1 MKTNEEVLN
10 LKFKICD
17 NIEYIVNKDGIVT
30 LLEKQDHKIQQILRK
45 FKFQIP
51 MYKEIELDEYCST
64 VFIMLNGKNTV
75 EKVGE
80 NLEEKY
86 GEKVHPL
93 YERLL
98 LFINHIYTDCN
109 YIEMI
114 N

>member
-1 MKTNEEVLN
+1 MKTNEDILN

-17 NIEYIVNKDGIVT
+17 NINYTIDKNGVVT
-30 LLEKQDHKIQQILRK
+30 LLEKQDHKIQKILRK
-45 FKFQIP
+45 LKFNIP
-51 MYKEIELDEYCST
+51 MYKEIELDQYCST

-75 EKVGE
+75 EEVGK
-80 NLEEKY
+80 NLDLKY
-86 GEKVHPL
+86 GNKVYPL

>member
-1 MKTNEEVLN
+1 MKTNEEILN

-17 NIEYIVNKDGIVT
+17 NVEYLIEKNGIVT
-30 LLEKQDHKIQQILRK
+30 LLEKQDHKIQNILRK
-45 FKFQIP
+45 LKFKIP
-51 MYKEIELDEYCST
+51 MYKEIELDEYCSS

-75 EKVGE
+75 EEVGE
-80 NLEEKY
+80 NLELKY

-98 LFINHIYTDCN
+98 LFINHIYTDCK
-109 YIEMI
+109 YIEII

>member
-1 MKTNEEVLN
+1 MKTNEDILN
-10 LKFKICD
+10 LKFKVCD
-17 NIEYIVNKDGIVT
+17 NIEYMINKNGIVT
-30 LLEKQDHKIQQILRK
+30 LLEKQDYKIQYFLRK
-45 FKFQIP
+45 LKFKIP
-51 MYKEIELDEYCST
+51 MYKEIELDEYCSA
-64 VFIMLNGKNTV
+64 VFIMLNGENTV
-75 EKVGE
+75 EEVGE
-80 NLEEKY
+80 NLDLKY

>member
-1 MKTNEEVLN
+1 MKTNEDILN

-17 NIEYIVNKDGIVT
+17 NINYTIDKNGVVT
-30 LLEKQDHKIQQILRK
+30 LLEKQDHKIQKILRK
-45 FKFQIP
+45 LKFNIP

-75 EKVGE
+75 EEVGK
-80 NLEEKY
+80 NLDLKY
-86 GEKVHPL
+86 GNKVYPL

>member
-45 FKFQIP
+45 SKFQIP

>member
-1 MKTNEEVLN
+1 MKTNEDILN

-17 NIEYIVNKDGIVT
+17 NVNYTIDKNGVVT
-30 LLEKQDHKIQQILRK
+30 LLEKQDHKIQKILRK
-45 FKFQIP
+45 LKFNIP

-75 EKVGE
+75 EEVGK
-80 NLEEKY
+80 NLDLKY
-86 GEKVHPL
+86 GNKIHPL

>member
-1 MKTNEEVLN
+1 MKTNEDILN

-17 NIEYIVNKDGIVT
+17 NINYTIDKNGVVT
-30 LLEKQDHKIQQILRK
+30 LLEKQDHKIQKILRK
-45 FKFQIP
+45 LKFNIP

-75 EKVGE
+75 EEVGK
-80 NLEEKY
+80 NLDLKY
-86 GEKVHPL
+86 GNKVYPL

-109 YIEMI
+109 YIEII